1 LLFKVVDAPKVV
13 YDVEDMEKYIAIQS
27 EMSVRNLMATYA
39 HADLLM
45 DEMSLQDLTHQL
57 KQDLN
62 NRLKRTGTTL
72 TEIRVIPELSPEN
85 KIITEPAEH
94 VTDKLIR
101 SIDKENLLSVNDEA
115 NNHINSKQ
123 SIALSEEYLPLWT
136 N

>member
-1 LLFKVVDAPKVV
+1 
-13 YDVEDMEKYIAIQS
+13 IAIQS

-72 TEIRVIPELSPEN
+72 TEIRVIPELSPE
-85 KIITEPAEH
+85 KDIITESAEN
-94 VTDKLIR
+94 VTEKLIR
-101 SIDKENLLSVNDEA
+101 FIEKEYLSTMNDESRKP
-115 NNHINSKQ
+115 IESTLTT
-123 SIALSEEYLPLWT
+123 ALYEEYLPLWT
-136 N
+136 NLFRGIFMSVLYSFKVLVLTI